1 MMRQGHRPLWLSCLA
16 CSRSCST
23 STVAGSDYITEAA
36 VTYGRLDGE
45 TATVPVV
52 SICHADRTGPIDDYR
67 VFFDLA
73 PGFA

>member
-1 MMRQGHRPLWLSCLA
+1 
-16 CSRSCST
+16 
-23 STVAGSDYITEAA
+23 VAGSDYITEAA

-45 TATVPVV
+45 AATVPVV
-52 SICHADRTGPIDDYR
+52 SICHVDRTGPIDDHR